1 MISTRYNTWVP
12 TSMENKCQPLIVV
25 NDTGAI
31 LAGLPMSLPAK
42 HVAPEQV
49 VHEVIDRESRE
60 LLTMMLETQRLDIL
74 DVDSDSFM
82 KARSLAIRKR
92 RLNRLSNTD
101 LSVLALAIS
110 IRGRCPESRVLVAT
124 DDYTLQEAVRLA
136 GLDFITVRYRGIK

>member
-1 MISTRYNTWVP
+1 MISTRYNTWVS
-12 TSMENKCQPLIVV
+12 TSMENKCQPIIVV

-42 HVAPEQV
+42 HVTTEQV

-60 LLTMMLETQRLDIL
+60 LLSMMLETQRLDIL
-74 DVDSDSFM
+74 SVDSDSFM

-110 IRGRCPESRVLVAT
+110 IREMCPESRVLVAT